1 MAVLLQ
7 VAAMAAMLRENRG
20 SQIKKAGS
28 LMTLPFSLS
37 SEVWQILSGGK
48 PCIPASFPAVI
59 MGYRGKKLE
68 TGHVVFAA

>member
-1 MAVLLQ
+1 VE
-7 VAAMAAMLRENRG
+7 AMAAMLRENRG

-37 SEVWQILSGGK
+37 SEGWQILSGRETMYPG
-48 PCIPASFPAVI
+48 VI